1 MSRLL
6 NKCVVITGAS
16 GGIGKEV
23 ARKAAEQ
30 GARVVL
36 LARNTDKL
44 EELRNELNSQY
55 GDVAYSYT
63 LDVSDMKKI
72 VEVFTEIYAKV
83 GEIDVLVNNAGYG
96 TFKEV
101 DETDTDE
108 IQAMFRVNV
117 IGLMACT
124 KMVVPAMKRRK
135 FGHIINVASMAGK
148 IATPKSTLYSSTK
161 FAVIGYSNA
170 LRLEVM
176 RDGIHV
182 TTVNPGP
189 IATNFFNIADES
201 GTYVKNIEK
210 FILQP
215 EYVADKIVSAMLTKK
230 REINLPRFMNAIS
243 KIHTLFPNTVET
255 LGKNAFFK
263 K

>member
-1 MSRLL
+1 MSRLH

-16 GGIGKEV
+16 GGIGKEI
-23 ARKAAEQ
+23 AKKAAEQ

-44 EELRNELNSQY
+44 EELRNELNNQY
-55 GDVAYSYT
+55 GDVAYAYT

-72 VEVFTEIYAKV
+72 VNVFTDIYAHI

-101 DETDTDE
+101 DETDTEE

-135 FGHIINVASMAGK
+135 SGHIINVASMAGK

-170 LRLEVM
+170 LRLELM
-176 RDGIHV
+176 RDGIRV

-189 IATNFFNIADES
+189 IQTNFFDIADES

-215 EYVADKIVSAMLTKK
+215 AYVADKIVAAMLTKK

-243 KIHTLFPNTVET
+243 KMHTLFPNTVET

>member
-23 ARKAAEQ
+23 ARKAAKQ

-44 EELRNELNSQY
+44 EELRNELNNQY

-72 VEVFTEIYAKV
+72 VEVFTEIYAHV

-124 KMVVPAMKRRK
+124 KMVVSAMKRRK
-135 FGHIINVASMAGK
+135 SGHIINVASMAGK

-189 IATNFFNIADES
+189 IATNFFDIADES

>member
-1 MSRLL
+1 MSRLH

-16 GGIGKEV
+16 GGIGKEI
-23 ARKAAEQ
+23 AKKAAEQ

-55 GDVAYSYT
+55 GDIAYAYT
-63 LDVSDMKKI
+63 LDVSNMKQI
-72 VEVFTEIYAKV
+72 VEVFTDINTFV
-83 GEIDVLVNNAGYG
+83 GEIDILVNNAGYG

-101 DETDTDE
+101 DETDIEE
-108 IQAMFRVNV
+108 IQAMYRVNV

-124 KMVVPAMKRRK
+124 KMVVPSMKMRK
-135 FGHIINVASMAGK
+135 SGHIINVASMAGK

-170 LRLEVM
+170 LRLELL
-176 RDGIHV
+176 RYGIHV

-189 IATNFFNIADES
+189 IATNFFDIADES

-243 KIHTLFPNTVET
+243 KMHTLFPNTVET

>member
-44 EELRNELNSQY
+44 EKLRNELNSQY

-72 VEVFTEIYAKV
+72 VEVFTEIYAHV

-124 KMVVPAMKRRK
+124 KMVVSAMKRRK
-135 FGHIINVASMAGK
+135 SGHIINVASMAGK

-189 IATNFFNIADES
+189 IATNFFDIADES

>member
-1 MSRLL
+1 MSRLH
-6 NKCVVITGAS
+6 NKCVVVTGAS
-16 GGIGKEV
+16 GGIGKEI
-23 ARKAAEQ
+23 AKQAAEQ

-72 VEVFTEIYAKV
+72 VEVFTEIYANV

-135 FGHIINVASMAGK
+135 SGHIINVASMAGK

-170 LRLEVM
+170 LRLELL

-189 IATNFFNIADES
+189 IATNFFDIADEG

-215 EYVADKIVSAMLTKK
+215 EYVANKIVSAMLTKK

>member
-1 MSRLL
+1 MSRLHK
-6 NKCVVITGAS
+6 KCVVVTGAS
-16 GGIGKEV
+16 GGIGKEI
-23 ARKAAEQ
+23 AKKAAEQ

-44 EELRNELNSQY
+44 EELRNELNNQY
-55 GDVAYSYT
+55 GDVAYAYE
-63 LDVSDMKKI
+63 LDVSNMKQI
-72 VEVFTEIYAKV
+72 VEVFTDIYTNI

-101 DETDTDE
+101 DETNIEE
-108 IQAMFRVNV
+108 IQAMFSVNV

-124 KMVVPAMKRRK
+124 KMVVPSMKRRK
-135 FGHIINVASMAGK
+135 SGHIINIASMAGK

-176 RDGIHV
+176 REGIHV

-189 IATNFFNIADES
+189 IATNFFDIADES

-215 EYVADKIVSAMLTKK
+215 EYVAEKIVSAMLTKK

-243 KIHTLFPNTVET
+243 KMHTLFPNTVET

>member
-1 MSRLL
+1 MSRLH

-16 GGIGKEV
+16 GGIGKEI
-23 ARKAAEQ
+23 AKKAAEQ

-44 EELRNELNSQY
+44 EELRNELNKQY
-55 GDVAYSYT
+55 GDVAYAYT

-72 VEVFTEIYAKV
+72 VDVFTDIYAHV

-101 DETDTDE
+101 DETDTEE

-170 LRLEVM
+170 LRLELM
-176 RDGIHV
+176 RDGIRV

-189 IATNFFNIADES
+189 IQTNFFDIADES

-215 EYVADKIVSAMLTKK
+215 AYVADKIVAAMLTKK

-243 KIHTLFPNTVET
+243 KMHTLFPNTVET

>member
-1 MSRLL
+1 MSRLH

-16 GGIGKEV
+16 GGIGKEI
-23 ARKAAEQ
+23 AKKAAEQ

-44 EELRNELNSQY
+44 EELRNELNKQY
-55 GDVAYSYT
+55 GDVAYAYT

-72 VEVFTEIYAKV
+72 VDVFTDIYAHV

-101 DETDTDE
+101 DETDTEE

-135 FGHIINVASMAGK
+135 SGHIINIASMAGK

-170 LRLEVM
+170 LRLELM
-176 RDGIHV
+176 RDGIRV

-189 IATNFFNIADES
+189 IQTNFFDIADES

-215 EYVADKIVSAMLTKK
+215 AYVADKIVAAMLTKK

-243 KIHTLFPNTVET
+243 KMHTLFPNTVET